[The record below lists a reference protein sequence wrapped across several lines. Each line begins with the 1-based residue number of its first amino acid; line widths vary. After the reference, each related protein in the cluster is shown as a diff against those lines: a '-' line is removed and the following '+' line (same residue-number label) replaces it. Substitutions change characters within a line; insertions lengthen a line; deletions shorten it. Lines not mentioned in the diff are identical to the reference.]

1 MDAGLL
7 GKIFGLEQRW
17 HGPCTVI
24 MDAEAGM
31 QALGLDSILGGGAK
45 QYAPRMVSGRI
56 ACDAACLLPDGTA
69 LLLLQYQKV
78 RTPSGEETARQI
90 LTVADSKHVVAI
102 ELCDIS
108 ALTALGLTPP
118 VNIRPI
124 SGSNSGVQIRPA

>member
-7 GKIFGLEQRW
+7 GRIFGREQRW
-17 HGPCTVI
+17 HGPCTII

-56 ACDAACLLPDGTA
+56 AGDAVCLLADASA
-69 LLLLQYQKV
+69 LLILQYQKL
-78 RTPSGEETARQI
+78 RSATGEESARQT
-90 LTVADSKHVVAI
+90 LTVADAGHVVAV
-102 ELCDIS
+102 ELPDMS
-108 ALTALGLTPP
+108 ALGALGLTPP

-124 SGSNSGVQIRPA
+124 SGSNPGVQIRPA